1 MPADHDPWEIMEF
14 KYHPTSIAPLYTVLT
29 LSASASEQDPSFVI
43 SNIAK
48 DLKFGRPLPPL
59 GFPVASLVDPEF
71 QKTVPRH
78 HVAHGAIDALVH
90 TIDTYFG
97 AYTDIDDKTSKV
109 AVAPASI
116 MEGIFH
122 GLVETADKILG
133 DTSSVFDYHARADL
147 CWLCSAALNG
157 IPQCGAG
164 GDWTVHMIEHA
175 CSAAIHKMT
184 HAAADPCPL
193 PEDCLGVDTVEEG
206 VKEWRGMLKRW
217 GVAVE
222 MGELIKNLGWTKSH
236 EEFVKEVAAIYMKMP
251 ISGMFPAMKPEFA
264 EEIIRGSFGL

>member
-1 MPADHDPWEIMEF
+1 
-14 KYHPTSIAPLYTVLT
+14 
-29 LSASASEQDPSFVI
+29 SASEQDPSFVI

-184 HAAADPCPL
+184 HAAGLAVLVPSWIRFVEKHAPTKGAKL
-193 PEDCLGVDTVEEG
+193 ILARFLKNCLGVDTVEEG